1 MHKIKCYGSILNVIE
16 RLMKLDEALIES
28 FLSYLKGV
36 KNESANT
43 IKSYAEDLNQFLEY
57 LKQNKIS
64 EPAFKNVNYSILR
77 GFLTH
82 LNERQLSK
90 RTIARK
96 VSAMRTFFKYLVM
109 EGIIDENAALSLKGI
124 KLPKK
129 LPVFLYPAEIETLL
143 SAPADDI
150 LGIRDKAIMEL
161 LYATGMRVGELVS
174 LKLKDLNMGT
184 NFIIVLGKGSRERVV
199 FFGTKAARSME
210 EYLKKSRPFLVK
222 DTACDFVFL
231 NKNGTGI
238 TDRSIRRIIEKYVK
252 IASLN
257 QKISPHALRHSFA
270 THMLNNGADLKTV
283 QELLGH
289 ASLSTTQ
296 IYTHVTKERLKEVY
310 TKAFPHK

>member
-1 MHKIKCYGSILNVIE
+1 M
-16 RLMKLDEALIES
+16 DEALIDS

-36 KNESANT
+36 KNESGNT

-57 LKQNKIS
+57 LKQSKIS
-64 EPAFKNVNYSILR
+64 EPAFKSVDYSILR
-77 GFLTH
+77 GFLAH

-90 RTIARK
+90 RTVARK
-96 VSAMRTFFKYLVM
+96 VSAIRTFFKYLVI
-109 EGIIDENAALSLKGI
+109 EGVIEENVALSLKGMR
-124 KLPKK
+124 LPKK
-129 LPVFLYPAEIETLL
+129 LPVFLYPAEIEALL
-143 SAPADDI
+143 SAPANDV
-150 LGIRDKAIMEL
+150 LGIRDKAVIEL
-161 LYATGMRVGELVS
+161 LYATGMRVGELVL

-184 NFIIVLGKGSRERVV
+184 NFIIVFGKGSRERVV
-199 FFGTKAARSME
+199 FFGSKAAMSLE
-210 EYLKKSRPFLVK
+210 EYLKKSRPFLAK

-296 IYTHVTKERLKEVY
+296 VYTHVTKERLKEVY
-310 TKAFPHK
+310 TRTFPHNEGRNNRV

>member
-1 MHKIKCYGSILNVIE
+1 M
-16 RLMKLDEALIES
+16 DEALIDS

-36 KNESANT
+36 KNESNNT

-64 EPAFKNVNYSILR
+64 EPVFKSVDYPVLR
-77 GFLTH
+77 GFLAH

-90 RTIARK
+90 RTVARK
-96 VSAMRTFFKYLVM
+96 ASAIRTFFRYLVT
-109 EGIIDENAALSLKGI
+109 EGVIQENAALSLKGI

-129 LPVFLYPAEIETLL
+129 LPVFLYPPEIEALL
-143 SAPADDI
+143 SGPADDV
-150 LGIRDKAIMEL
+150 LGIRDRAVIEL

-184 NFIIVLGKGSRERVV
+184 DFIIVFGKGSRERVV
-199 FFGTKAARSME
+199 FFGSKAAASLE
-210 EYLKKSRPFLVK
+210 EYLKKSRPFLAK

-238 TDRSIRRIIEKYVK
+238 TDRSIRRIIKKYVNM
-252 IASLN
+252 ASLN

-270 THMLNNGADLKTV
+270 THMLENGADLKTV

-289 ASLSTTQ
+289 VSLSTTQ
-296 IYTHVTKERLKEVY
+296 IYTHVTKERLKQVY
-310 TKAFPHK
+310 TRTFPHNEGRNHNV